1 MRIICLIPDNNEAV
15 KYAVKF
21 TFDVKIY
28 SKNRF
33 LSLMGRCCNIEYHIL
48 PVEKG
53 ILTDADTISSFKT
66 LYSGGG
72 ASSTSKVKSF
82 ENLWNQLPGD

>member
-21 TFDVKIY
+21 TFDVKVY
-28 SKNRF
+28 SKNRS
-33 LSLMGRCCNIEYHIL
+33 LSLMGRCYNIESHIL

-53 ILTDADTISSFKT
+53 ILTDTNTISSFET
-66 LYSGGG
+66 LYGSG

>member
-1 MRIICLIPDNNEAV
+1 MRIICLIPENNEAV
-15 KYAVKF
+15 KYAAKF
-21 TFDVKIY
+21 PFDVKVY

-53 ILTDADTISSFKT
+53 ILTDTNTISSFET
-66 LYSGGG
+66 LYSGG
-72 ASSTSKVKSF
+72 ASSTSKMNSF

>member
-21 TFDVKIY
+21 TFDVKVY

-33 LSLMGRCCNIEYHIL
+33 LSLMGKCCNIEYHIL
-48 PVEKG
+48 PVDKG
-53 ILTDADTISSFKT
+53 IITDANIISAFET
-66 LYSGGG
+66 LYSGG
-72 ASSTSKVKSF
+72 AASTSKVKAF
-82 ENLWNQLPGD
+82 EDLWNQLPED

>member
-21 TFDVKIY
+21 TFDVKVY

-33 LSLMGRCCNIEYHIL
+33 LSLMGRCCAARSVWL
-48 PVEKG
+48 CMG
-53 ILTDADTISSFKT
+53 
-66 LYSGGG
+66 
-72 ASSTSKVKSF
+72 
-82 ENLWNQLPGD
+82 

>member
-1 MRIICLIPDNNEAV
+1 MRIICLISDNNEAV

-48 PVEKG
+48 PVDKG
-53 ILTDADTISSFKT
+53 TLTDINIISAFET
-66 LYSGGG
+66 LYRGG

-82 ENLWNQLPGD
+82 EILWNQLPGD

>member
-21 TFDVKIY
+21 PFDVKIY
-28 SKNRF
+28 GKNRF

-53 ILTDADTISSFKT
+53 ILTDADTISSFET
-66 LYSGGG
+66 LYSGGV
-72 ASSTSKVKSF
+72 SSTSKEKSF

>member
-1 MRIICLIPDNNEAV
+1 MRIICLILDNNEAV

-28 SKNRF
+28 NKNRF

-53 ILTDADTISSFKT
+53 ILTDADTISSFET
-66 LYSGGG
+66 LYSGG

-82 ENLWNQLPGD
+82 ENLWNQLPGE

>member
-1 MRIICLIPDNNEAV
+1 MRIIGLIPDNNEVV

-21 TFDVKIY
+21 TFDVKVY

-53 ILTDADTISSFKT
+53 ILTDINIISAFET
-66 LYSGGG
+66 LYGSG
-72 ASSTSKVKSF
+72 ASSTLKVKSF
-82 ENLWNQLPGD
+82 EILWNQLPGD

>member
-21 TFDVKIY
+21 TFDVKVCG
-28 SKNRF
+28 KNRF

-53 ILTDADTISSFKT
+53 ILTDVNTISSFET
-66 LYSGGG
+66 LYCGG

-82 ENLWNQLPGD
+82 EILWNQLPGD

>member
-15 KYAVKF
+15 KYAAKF
-21 TFDVKIY
+21 PFDVKVY
-28 SKNRF
+28 GKNRF

-48 PVEKG
+48 PVDKG
-53 ILTDADTISSFKT
+53 TLTDTNTISAFET
-66 LYSGGG
+66 LYSSG

-82 ENLWNQLPGD
+82 EDLWNQLPGD

>member
-53 ILTDADTISSFKT
+53 ILTDADTISSFET
-66 LYSGGG
+66 LYGGG

>member
-21 TFDVKIY
+21 TFDVKVY
-28 SKNRF
+28 GKNRF

-53 ILTDADTISSFKT
+53 ILTDAGLISSFET
-66 LYSGGG
+66 LYCGG
-72 ASSTSKVKSF
+72 ASSTLKVKSF

>member
-21 TFDVKIY
+21 TFDVKVCG
-28 SKNRF
+28 KNRF

-53 ILTDADTISSFKT
+53 ILTDTNTISSFET
-66 LYSGGG
+66 LYSGG
-72 ASSTSKVKSF
+72 ASSTSKMNSF

>member
-21 TFDVKIY
+21 PFDVKVY
-28 SKNRF
+28 GKNRF

-53 ILTDADTISSFKT
+53 ILTDTNIISSFET
-66 LYSGGG
+66 LYGCG
-72 ASSTSKVKSF
+72 ASSASKEKSF

>member
-21 TFDVKIY
+21 PFDVKEKK
-28 SKNRF
+28 KNRF

-53 ILTDADTISSFKT
+53 ILTDTNTISSFET
-66 LYSGGG
+66 LYSGG
-72 ASSTSKVKSF
+72 ASSTSREKSF
-82 ENLWNQLPGD
+82 EDLWNQLPGD

>member
-21 TFDVKIY
+21 PFDVKVY
-28 SKNRF
+28 SKNHF

-53 ILTDADTISSFKT
+53 ILTDADTISYFES
-66 LYSGGG
+66 LYCSG
-72 ASSTSKVKSF
+72 ASSICKV
-82 ENLWNQLPGD
+82 N